1 MFRFHHTAP
10 FRAQP
15 PILPSIAAYGKRLL
29 KPCIRM
35 GYVPKGMA
43 NMENGP
49 YYGSKGLYSC
59 LGQLVLMPSWDEH
72 CLLREPLAT

>member
-1 MFRFHHTAP
+1 
-10 FRAQP
+10 
-15 PILPSIAAYGKRLL
+15 
-29 KPCIRM
+29 M

-49 YYGSKGLYSC
+49 YYGLEGLCSC

-72 CLLREPLAT
+72 CLLREPLATWERANG

>member
-1 MFRFHHTAP
+1 
-10 FRAQP
+10 
-15 PILPSIAAYGKRLL
+15 
-29 KPCIRM
+29 M

-49 YYGSKGLYSC
+49 YYGWKGLCSC